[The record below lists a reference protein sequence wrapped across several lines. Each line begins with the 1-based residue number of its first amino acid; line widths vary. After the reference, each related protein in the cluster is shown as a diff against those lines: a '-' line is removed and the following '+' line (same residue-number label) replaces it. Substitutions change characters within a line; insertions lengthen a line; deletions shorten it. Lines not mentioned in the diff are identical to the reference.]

1 VAKPSDPGQRTNPEA
16 LEVERLLRQ
25 LQHRSGAAAP
35 PLPPPPQ
42 RHAAPVAGRRHP
54 RPTPLSLPSIPGV
67 WARIALGALL
77 GAALTQWPYA
87 ASCGAGLGLKVAATA
102 VVAIAGIWAANSSWR
117 RRMAAAHIT
126 ALLIIASGLALL
138 THEVLPRTPYWSDPA
153 PWLCSPENRPLNAA
167 SPFASS

>member
-1 VAKPSDPGQRTNPEA
+1 MANPSNSDQRTNQEA

-25 LQHRSGAAAP
+25 LQHRSGGAVH

-42 RHAAPVAGRRHP
+42 RNVAPVAGRRHP

-77 GAALTQWPYA
+77 GVALTQWPYA
-87 ASCGAGLGLKVAATA
+87 ATCGAGLGLKVAATA

-117 RRMAAAHIT
+117 RRMAAAHVT

-138 THEVLPRTPYWSDPA
+138 THEVLPRTSYWSDPA
-153 PWLCSPENRPLNAA
+153 PWFCSPENRPLNALP
-167 SPFASS
+167 PFASS